1 MADNIVLT
9 VQSRSVRGR
18 SDARK
23 LRAGGLLP
31 GVIYGPGIEPVA
43 LSVPRQEL
51 LRVLH
56 AHGAHPLVTVKVE
69 GGPGGGEAGTAKE
82 YLALVKDLQI
92 DAVRQLAL
100 HVDFHRVQEDKPVQ
114 TEVEIV
120 LEGLPEGV
128 KLGGI
133 LEQMSR
139 MVEIEALPRDLP
151 ESISYDVS
159 AMVVGDT
166 IRYGDLSPPT
176 GVTILSDQEQAVA
189 SVVAPRVE
197 EEVQLSAEDA
207 EALAALSPEDL
218 EALQEYAAAMEEA
231 APEEGAEGEA
241 AEGGEAGGGEAAEPS
256 EGGEG

>member
-9 VQSRSVRGR
+9 VQPRSERGR
-18 SDARK
+18 SDVRK
-23 LRAGGLLP
+23 LRADGLLP
-31 GVIYGPGIEPVA
+31 GVIYGPGIDPVA
-43 LSVPRQEL
+43 LSVPRHEL

-69 GGPGGGEAGTAKE
+69 GGRD

-92 DAVRQLAL
+92 DPVKQLAL

-120 LEGLPEGV
+120 LAGTPEGV

-139 MVEIEALPRDLP
+139 MVAIEALPRDLP
-151 ESISYDVS
+151 ESITYDVS
-159 AMVVGDT
+159 RMVVGDT
-166 IRYGDLSPPT
+166 IRYGDLAPPA
-176 GVTILSDQEQAVA
+176 GVTVLADLEQAVA

-197 EEVQLSAEDA
+197 EEVALSTEDA
-207 EALAALSPEDL
+207 EALAALSPEEL
-218 EALQEYAAAMEEA
+218 EALKELAEAAEEA
-231 APEEGAEGEA
+231 APEEGAAEGAGEGEA
-241 AEGGEAGGGEAAEPS
+241 SESS

>member
-1 MADNIVLT
+1 MAENIVLT
-9 VQSRSVRGR
+9 VQSRSERGR
-18 SDARK
+18 SDVRK
-23 LRAGGLLP
+23 LRADGLLP

-69 GGPGGGEAGTAKE
+69 GGKE

-133 LEQMSR
+133 LEQMNR
-139 MVEIEALPRDLP
+139 MVAIEALPRDLP
-151 ESISYDVS
+151 ESITYDVS

-166 IRYGDLSPPT
+166 VRYGDLAPPT
-176 GVTILSDQEQAVA
+176 GVTILSDEEQAVA

-218 EALQEYAAAMEEA
+218 EALKEYAAAVEEA

-241 AEGGEAGGGEAAEPS
+241 AEGGEAGGEAAEPS

>member
-1 MADNIVLT
+1 MAENIVLN
-9 VQSRSVRGR
+9 VQSRSERGR

-23 LRAGGLLP
+23 LRADGLLP

-69 GGPGGGEAGTAKE
+69 GGRD

-133 LEQMSR
+133 LEQMNR

-151 ESISYDVS
+151 ESITYDVS

-166 IRYGDLSPPT
+166 IRYGDLAPPA
-176 GVTILSDQEQAVA
+176 GVTILADEEQAVA

-218 EALQEYAAAMEEA
+218 EALKEYAEAMEEA
-231 APEEGAEGEA
+231 APEEGEEGEA
-241 AEGGEAGGGEAAEPS
+241 AAEGGEAAEPS

>member
-1 MADNIVLT
+1 MADDIILS
-9 VQSRSVRGR
+9 VQVRSQRGR
-18 SDARK
+18 SDVRK
-23 LRAGGLLP
+23 LRADGLLP
-31 GVIYGPGIEPVA
+31 GVIYGPGIDPVA
-43 LSVPRQEL
+43 LSVPRSEL

-69 GGPGGGEAGTAKE
+69 GGRD

-92 DAVRQLAL
+92 DPVKQLAL

-120 LEGLPEGV
+120 LAGTPEGV

-139 MVEIEALPRDLP
+139 MVAIEALPRDLP
-151 ESISYDVS
+151 ESIEFDVS
-159 AMVVGDT
+159 RMVIGDT
-166 IRYGDLSPPT
+166 IRFGDLRPPT
-176 GVTILSDQEQAVA
+176 GVTVLSDVEQAVA

-197 EEVQLSAEDA
+197 EEVALSAEDA
-207 EALAALSPEDL
+207 EALAALSPEEL
-218 EALQEYAAAMEEA
+218 EALKELAEVAEEL
-231 APEEGAEGEA
+231 APEEGAEEGA
-241 AEGGEAGGGEAAEPS
+241 GEGGAPESS